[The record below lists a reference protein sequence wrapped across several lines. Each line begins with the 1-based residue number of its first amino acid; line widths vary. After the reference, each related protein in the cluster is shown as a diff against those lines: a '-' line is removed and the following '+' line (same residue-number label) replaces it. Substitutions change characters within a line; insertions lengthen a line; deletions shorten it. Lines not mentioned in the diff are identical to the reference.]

1 MRFTVESSEPTSYRS
16 VFISDIHMGT
26 RGSRVALTTDFLRTI
41 TCERLYLVGDIID
54 GWRLRRAWYW
64 DEAHDEFLRLIL
76 RLARNGTEVIY
87 IPGNHDEM
95 LRNWLSMELKIASI
109 RLVPKAEHIAAD
121 GRKYLVIHGDEFD
134 SIVRCYPLLAVLGDH
149 AYTAALFLNRW
160 INVARR
166 KLGLPYRSFSAW
178 AKKRVKSAVKAIDRF
193 EMALAR
199 EAKQIGADGVICGHI
214 HTAEIRDIGGVTYMN
229 TGDWVESCTALVE
242 KWDGQFEL
250 VDWTARMH
258 ESWKTTLSEIN
269 KPAGALGDDLKPV
282 LAQMMQQGMAS
293 ETTIEAKQTA

>member
-109 RLVPKAEHIAAD
+109 RLVPKAEHVAAD

-149 AYTAALFLNRW
+149 AYTVALFLNRW

-199 EAKQIGADGVICGHI
+199 EAKQIGANGVICGHI

-250 VDWTARMH
+250 VDWTERMH
-258 ESWKTTLSEIN
+258 EAWKTTLSEIN
-269 KPAGALGDDLKPV
+269 KSAAPLGDDLKPV
-282 LAQMMQQGMAS
+282 LAQMMQQGMS
-293 ETTIEAKQTA
+293 SDTTMEAKQTA